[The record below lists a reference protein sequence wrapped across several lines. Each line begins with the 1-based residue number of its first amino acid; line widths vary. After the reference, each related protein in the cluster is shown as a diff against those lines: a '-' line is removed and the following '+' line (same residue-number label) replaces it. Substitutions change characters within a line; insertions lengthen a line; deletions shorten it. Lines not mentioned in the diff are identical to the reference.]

1 MANLIE
7 IGEDLESVP
16 DAELAAMINNPDS
29 KYPVFMVV
37 SEVQRRAKFRKMY
50 ENEVARM
57 NQPQTTVVEEAV
69 MGLMQ
74 GQGAMPMQAGMSSP
88 VNSQGSGL
96 QGMAPPTLTAQ
107 TGLFT
112 SQEQL
117 IARLKRL
124 AEQGDINAQRELQQ
138 LTQRL
143 GGISDFVFDE
153 TKVDLSATMPSAS
166 LGSGFNPE
174 VILSTGESFDPP
186 TRPPFTREYSIS
198 SPSASEPLMT
208 LPKDLTEGFPYQRPQ
223 FKNPVEGLSQLL
235 DARSELAEKTRES
248 ILARGFLPTD
258 RDISVPPESLLGRA
272 ETAVTPFIDEAK
284 SGLKSY
290 FATIPSTLQMPG
302 GGDFKLGPFEGLF
315 GSEKAQASELTSG
328 PTDFRDAVN
337 RAKTDLAG
345 GKARIGD
352 DQPIVPDAT
361 AQQVVSTNQ
370 PDEPPLTFQDV
381 LAKIRGDEQQP
392 VFEGLSQQNQQLLQ
406 QLRNKASDNTDV
418 LGLTKE
424 TLERLPIPKLDL
436 PEVTEEDRQKELSAY
451 TLSSLAKIISG
462 ARNVSDIGKGLG
474 EAGIGLQ
481 ALKKQQKKEQ
491 RQALIDSQKEDIRRF
506 GIASSLA
513 SSQLAQD
520 QARLQGQIS
529 LANLESALTNH
540 EFNRAKTEELAKRA
554 NDKFALDVFNVVE
567 GSKFNKDKLEILK
580 QQALAQS
587 DQNNLKRVDALIKL
601 VGNIQAEMAD
611 FTSVRTRFPD
621 GTEGDKQFKNFISKR
636 ATEMASL
643 EREIN
648 NLLGVQDIVNEALAS
663 AQTFVDTI

>member
-1 MANLIE
+1 MANLIDVAE
-7 IGEDLESVP
+7 ELEFIPEDQ
-16 DAELAAMINNPDS
+16 LAAMIDDPNS
-29 KYPVFMVV
+29 RYPSFMVL
-37 SEVQRRAKFRKMY
+37 SEVQRRTKMRKMY
-50 ENEVARM
+50 ENEMSKM
-57 NQPQTTVVEEAV
+57 NQPQTTVAEEAV

-124 AEQGDINAQRELQQ
+124 AEQGDINAQRDLQQ

-143 GGISDFVFDE
+143 GGLGDSVYTE
-153 TKVDLSATMPSAS
+153 TKVDLSRTMPKDFTVQNLPQKQRDVLSQTFQPIGDYLTQGDFSSAYG
-166 LGSGFNPE
+166 LGQTVGASAVAPLRGITERVVRDLDYLGQP
-174 VILSTGESFDPP
+174 VLD
-186 TRPPFTREYSIS
+186 FT
-198 SPSASEPLMT
+198 
-208 LPKDLTEGFPYQRPQ
+208 KGVF
-223 FKNPVEGLSQLL
+223 GLSQ
-235 DARSELAEKTRES
+235 
-248 ILARGFLPTD
+248 
-258 RDISVPPESLLGRA
+258 
-272 ETAVTPFIDEAK
+272 AK
-284 SGLKSY
+284 S
-290 FATIPSTLQMPG
+290 Q
-302 GGDFKLGPFEGLF
+302 
-315 GSEKAQASELTSG
+315 QLTED
-328 PTDFRDAVN
+328 PTTPTNFRDAVN

-352 DQPIVPDAT
+352 DQPTAPDAKP
-361 AQQVVSTNQ
+361 QQVVSTNQ
-370 PDEPPLTFQDV
+370 PDELPLTVQDV
-381 LAKIRGDEQQP
+381 LAQIRGDEQQP

-520 QARLQGQIS
+520 QARLQGQIG

-554 NDKFALDVFNVVE
+554 NDKFALDVFNLVE

-580 QQALAQS
+580 QQAVNQGN
-587 DQNNLKRVDALIKL
+587 QNNLSKANALLKL
-601 VGNIQAEMAD
+601 IENMQAEIGD
-611 FTSVRTRFPD
+611 FTLLRTRFPETD
-621 GTEGDKQFKNFISKR
+621 EGQKQYQDYVTKKAKEVAR
-636 ATEMASL
+636 L

-648 NLLGVQDIVNEALAS
+648 NLLGVQDIANEALAT
-663 AQTFVDTI
+663 AQTFIDTI

>member
-1 MANLIE
+1 MANLIDVAE
-7 IGEDLESVP
+7 ELEFIPEDQ
-16 DAELAAMINNPDS
+16 LAAMIDDPNS
-29 KYPVFMVV
+29 RYPSFMVL
-37 SEVQRRAKFRKMY
+37 SEVQRRTKMRKMY
-50 ENEVARM
+50 ENEMSKM
-57 NQPQTTVVEEAV
+57 NQPQTTVAEEAV

-124 AEQGDINAQRELQQ
+124 AEQGDINAQRDLQQ

-143 GGISDFVFDE
+143 GGLGDSVYTE
-153 TKVDLSATMPSAS
+153 TKVDLSRTMPKDFTVQN
-166 LGSGFNPE
+166 LPQKQRD
-174 VILSTGESFDPP
+174 ILSQTFQPIGDYLTQGDFSSAYGLGQTVGASAVAPLRGITERVVRDLDYLGQPVLD
-186 TRPPFTREYSIS
+186 FT
-198 SPSASEPLMT
+198 
-208 LPKDLTEGFPYQRPQ
+208 KGVF
-223 FKNPVEGLSQLL
+223 GLSQ
-235 DARSELAEKTRES
+235 
-248 ILARGFLPTD
+248 
-258 RDISVPPESLLGRA
+258 
-272 ETAVTPFIDEAK
+272 AK
-284 SGLKSY
+284 S
-290 FATIPSTLQMPG
+290 Q
-302 GGDFKLGPFEGLF
+302 
-315 GSEKAQASELTSG
+315 QLTED
-328 PTDFRDAVN
+328 PTTPTNFRDAVN

-352 DQPIVPDAT
+352 DQPTAPDAKP
-361 AQQVVSTNQ
+361 QQVVSTNQ
-370 PDEPPLTFQDV
+370 PDELPLTVQDV
-381 LAKIRGDEQQP
+381 LAQIRGDEQQP

-520 QARLQGQIS
+520 QARLQGQIG

-554 NDKFALDVFNVVE
+554 NDKFALDVFNLVE

-580 QQALAQS
+580 QQAVNQGN
-587 DQNNLKRVDALIKL
+587 QNNLSKANALLK
-601 VGNIQAEMAD
+601 VVENMQAEIGD
-611 FTSVRTRFPD
+611 FTALRTRFPETD
-621 GTEGDKQFKNFISKR
+621 EGQKQYQDYVTKKAKEVAR
-636 ATEMASL
+636 L

-648 NLLGVQDIVNEALAS
+648 NLLGVQDIANEALAT
-663 AQTFVDTI
+663 AQTLIDTI

>member
-1 MANLIE
+1 MANLIDVAE
-7 IGEDLESVP
+7 ELEFIPEDQ
-16 DAELAAMINNPDS
+16 LAAMIDDPNS
-29 KYPVFMVV
+29 RYPSFMVL
-37 SEVQRRAKFRKMY
+37 SEVQRRTKMRKMY
-50 ENEVARM
+50 ENEMSKM
-57 NQPQTTVVEEAV
+57 NQPQTTVAEEAV

-124 AEQGDINAQRELQQ
+124 AEQGDINAQRDLQQ

-143 GGISDFVFDE
+143 GGLGDSVYTE
-153 TKVDLSATMPSAS
+153 TKVDLSRTMPKDFTVQN
-166 LGSGFNPE
+166 LPQKQRD
-174 VILSTGESFDPP
+174 ILSQTFQPIGDYLTQGDFSSAYGLGQTVGASAVAPLRGITERVVRDLDYLGQPVLD
-186 TRPPFTREYSIS
+186 FTKGVFGVSQAKS
-198 SPSASEPLMT
+198 QQ
-208 LPKDLTEGFPYQRPQ
+208 LTE
-223 FKNPVEGLSQLL
+223 
-235 DARSELAEKTRES
+235 D
-248 ILARGFLPTD
+248 PT
-258 RDISVPPESLLGRA
+258 
-272 ETAVTPFIDEAK
+272 T
-284 SGLKSY
+284 
-290 FATIPSTLQMPG
+290 
-302 GGDFKLGPFEGLF
+302 
-315 GSEKAQASELTSG
+315 

-337 RAKTDLAG
+337 RAKTDLGG

-352 DQPIVPDAT
+352 DQPTAPDAKP
-361 AQQVVSTNQ
+361 QQVVSTNQ
-370 PDEPPLTFQDV
+370 PDELPLTVQDV
-381 LAKIRGDEQQP
+381 LAQIRGDEQQP

-529 LANLESALTNH
+529 LVNLESALTNH

-554 NDKFALDVFNVVE
+554 NDKFALDVFNLVE

-580 QQALAQS
+580 QQAVNQGN
-587 DQNNLKRVDALIKL
+587 QNNLSKANALLK
-601 VGNIQAEMAD
+601 VVENMQAEIGD
-611 FTSVRTRFPD
+611 FTALRTRFPETD
-621 GTEGDKQFKNFISKR
+621 EGQKQYQDYVTKKAKEVAR
-636 ATEMASL
+636 L

-648 NLLGVQDIVNEALAS
+648 NLLGVQDIANEALAT
-663 AQTFVDTI
+663 AQTVLDTI

>member
-1 MANLIE
+1 MANLIDVAE
-7 IGEDLESVP
+7 ELEFIPEDQ
-16 DAELAAMINNPDS
+16 LAAMIDDPNS
-29 KYPVFMVV
+29 RYPSFMVL
-37 SEVQRRAKFRKMY
+37 SEVQRRTKMRKMY
-50 ENEVARM
+50 ENEMSKM
-57 NQPQTTVVEEAV
+57 NQPQTTVAEEAV

-117 IARLKRL
+117 LARLKRL
-124 AEQGDINAQRELQQ
+124 AEQGDINAQRDLQQ

-143 GGISDFVFDE
+143 GGLGDSVYTE
-153 TKVDLSATMPSAS
+153 TKVDLSRTMPKD
-166 LGSGFNPE
+166 FTIPDMNQQ
-174 VILSTGESFDPP
+174 
-186 TRPPFTREYSIS
+186 PPFDFGLTDADLMKGVPMTASTTRGPNFVDKAI
-198 SPSASEPLMT
+198 AS
-208 LPKDLTEGFPYQRPQ
+208 
-223 FKNPVEGLSQLL
+223 
-235 DARSELAEKTRES
+235 
-248 ILARGFLPTD
+248 
-258 RDISVPPESLLGRA
+258 
-272 ETAVTPFIDEAK
+272 
-284 SGLKSY
+284 
-290 FATIPSTLQMPG
+290 ATIPG
-302 GGDFKLGPFEGLF
+302 GGLGELGDYLTQGQFSSPYEVGRTVTASALAPFKRVIRDVEYLGQPVTEFTKGLF
-315 GSEKAQASELTSG
+315 GVAQAEELDDATN
-328 PTDFRDAVN
+328 FRDAVN
-337 RAKTDLAG
+337 RAKTDLGG

-352 DQPIVPDAT
+352 DQPTAPDAKP
-361 AQQVVSTNQ
+361 QQVVSTNQ
-370 PDEPPLTFQDV
+370 PDEPPLTVQDV
-381 LAKIRGDEQQP
+381 LAQIRGDEQQP

-520 QARLQGQIS
+520 QARLQSQIG

-554 NDKFALDVFNVVE
+554 NDKFALDVFNLVE

-580 QQALAQS
+580 QQAVNQGN
-587 DQNNLKRVDALIKL
+587 QNNLSKANALLKL
-601 VGNIQAEMAD
+601 IENMQAEIGD
-611 FTSVRTRFPD
+611 FTALRTRFPETD
-621 GTEGDKQFKNFISKR
+621 EGQKQYQDYVTKKAKEVAR
-636 ATEMASL
+636 L

-648 NLLGVQDIVNEALAS
+648 NLLGVQDIANEALAT
-663 AQTFVDTI
+663 AQTVLDTI

>member
-1 MANLIE
+1 MANLIDVAE
-7 IGEDLESVP
+7 ELEFIPEDQ
-16 DAELAAMINNPDS
+16 LAAMIDDPNS
-29 KYPVFMVV
+29 RYPSFMVL
-37 SEVQRRAKFRKMY
+37 SEVQRRTKMRKMY
-50 ENEVARM
+50 ENEMSKM
-57 NQPQTTVVEEAV
+57 NQPQTTVAEEAV

-112 SQEQL
+112 SPEQL

-124 AEQGDINAQRELQQ
+124 AEQGDINAQRDLQQ

-143 GGISDFVFDE
+143 GGLGDSVYTE
-153 TKVDLSATMPSAS
+153 TKVDLSRTMPKDFTVQNLPQKQRDVLSQTFQPIGDYLTQGDFSSAYG
-166 LGSGFNPE
+166 LGQTVGASAVAPLRGITERVVRDLDYLGQP
-174 VILSTGESFDPP
+174 VLD
-186 TRPPFTREYSIS
+186 FTKGVFGVSQAKS
-198 SPSASEPLMT
+198 QQ
-208 LPKDLTEGFPYQRPQ
+208 LTE
-223 FKNPVEGLSQLL
+223 
-235 DARSELAEKTRES
+235 D
-248 ILARGFLPTD
+248 PT
-258 RDISVPPESLLGRA
+258 
-272 ETAVTPFIDEAK
+272 TP
-284 SGLKSY
+284 
-290 FATIPSTLQMPG
+290 TN
-302 GGDFKLGPFEGLF
+302 
-315 GSEKAQASELTSG
+315 
-328 PTDFRDAVN
+328 FRDAVN

-352 DQPIVPDAT
+352 DQPTAPDAKP
-361 AQQVVSTNQ
+361 QQVVSTNQ
-370 PDEPPLTFQDV
+370 PDELPLTVQDV
-381 LAKIRGDEQQP
+381 LAQIRGDEQQP

-529 LANLESALTNH
+529 LVNLESALTNH

-554 NDKFALDVFNVVE
+554 NDKFALDVFNLVE

-580 QQALAQS
+580 QQAVNQGN
-587 DQNNLKRVDALIKL
+587 QNNLSKANALLK
-601 VGNIQAEMAD
+601 VVENMQAEIGD
-611 FTSVRTRFPD
+611 FTALRTRFPETD
-621 GTEGDKQFKNFISKR
+621 EGQKQYQDYVTKKAKEVAR
-636 ATEMASL
+636 L

-648 NLLGVQDIVNEALAS
+648 NLLGVQDIADEALAG
-663 AQTFVDTI
+663 AQNAFATP

>member
-1 MANLIE
+1 MANLIDVAE
-7 IGEDLESVP
+7 ELEFIPEDQ
-16 DAELAAMINNPDS
+16 LAAMIDDPNS
-29 KYPVFMVV
+29 RYPSFMVL
-37 SEVQRRAKFRKMY
+37 SEVQRRTKMRKMY
-50 ENEVARM
+50 ENEMSKM
-57 NQPQTTVVEEAV
+57 NQPQTTVAEEAV

-124 AEQGDINAQRELQQ
+124 AEQGDINAQRDLQQ

-143 GGISDFVFDE
+143 GGLGDSVYTE
-153 TKVDLSATMPSAS
+153 TKVDLSRTMPKDFTVQN
-166 LGSGFNPE
+166 LPQKQRD
-174 VILSTGESFDPP
+174 ILSQTFQPIGDYLTQGDFSSAYGLGQTVGASAVAPLRGITERVVRDLDYLGQPVLD
-186 TRPPFTREYSIS
+186 FT
-198 SPSASEPLMT
+198 
-208 LPKDLTEGFPYQRPQ
+208 KGVF
-223 FKNPVEGLSQLL
+223 GLSQ
-235 DARSELAEKTRES
+235 
-248 ILARGFLPTD
+248 
-258 RDISVPPESLLGRA
+258 
-272 ETAVTPFIDEAK
+272 AK
-284 SGLKSY
+284 S
-290 FATIPSTLQMPG
+290 Q
-302 GGDFKLGPFEGLF
+302 
-315 GSEKAQASELTSG
+315 QLTED
-328 PTDFRDAVN
+328 PTTPTNFRDAVN

-352 DQPIVPDAT
+352 DQPTAPDAKP
-361 AQQVVSTNQ
+361 QQVVSTNQ
-370 PDEPPLTFQDV
+370 PDELPLTVQDV
-381 LAKIRGDEQQP
+381 LAQIRGDEQQP

-520 QARLQGQIS
+520 QARLQGQIG

-554 NDKFALDVFNVVE
+554 NDKFALDVFNLVE

-580 QQALAQS
+580 QQAVNQGN
-587 DQNNLKRVDALIKL
+587 QNNLSKANALLK
-601 VGNIQAEMAD
+601 VVENMQAEIGD
-611 FTSVRTRFPD
+611 FTALRTRFPETD
-621 GTEGDKQFKNFISKR
+621 EGQKQYQDYVTKKAKEVAR
-636 ATEMASL
+636 L

-648 NLLGVQDIVNEALAS
+648 NLLGVQDIANEALAT
-663 AQTFVDTI
+663 AQTVLDTI